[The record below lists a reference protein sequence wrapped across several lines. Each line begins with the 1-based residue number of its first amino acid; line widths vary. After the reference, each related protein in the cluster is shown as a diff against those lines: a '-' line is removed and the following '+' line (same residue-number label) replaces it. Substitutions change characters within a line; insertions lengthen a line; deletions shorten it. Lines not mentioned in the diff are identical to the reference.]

1 MFAVMRLVVGVGGAI
16 ALASGVILL
25 ATGNPGFLSLL
36 LIGVAAV
43 VASLWER
50 TRYRSQAS
58 EGSSAAAGPGGGEP
72 RGALEPRFS
81 PTGEVFID
89 PASGQRM
96 RVFLDSRTGERRYRA
111 EG

>member
-1 MFAVMRLVVGVGGAI
+1 MRLLVGIGGAI
-16 ALASGVILL
+16 ALVAGVILL

-36 LIGVAAV
+36 PIGVAAL
-43 VASLWER
+43 VAALRER
-50 TRYRSQAS
+50 TRYRSQAA
-58 EGSSAAAGPGGGEP
+58 EGSSAPAGPGGGEP
-72 RGALEPRFS
+72 RGALEPRFG
-81 PTGEVFID
+81 PTDEIFID